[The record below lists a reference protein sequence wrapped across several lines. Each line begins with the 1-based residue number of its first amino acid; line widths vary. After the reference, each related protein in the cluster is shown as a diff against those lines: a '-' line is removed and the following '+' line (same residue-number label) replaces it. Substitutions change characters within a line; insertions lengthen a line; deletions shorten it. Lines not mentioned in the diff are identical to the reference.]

1 MKRGRKRLAPATKAR
16 RPRPML
22 RQQLRWWR
30 TVYTAP
36 RRADR
41 RAERDHA
48 GAKGRSR

>member
-30 TVYTAP
+30 QVYFA

-41 RAERDHA
+41 RAEASHA
-48 GAKGRSR
+48 RTKGRSR